1 MNVRLLA
8 LLVATTVAASAAD
21 VPAVI
26 APAARG
32 AGLTR
37 AKTLLA
43 PREATAPADLKDPF
57 YSEAFATA
65 AANAGTANPATGGLA
80 ASSGGGPGAKNA
92 AVTRPA
98 GPRSARDLVEAIAT
112 GLKPSGSLVL
122 RGEPVLLFGQ
132 KRVKAGDALT
142 ITFEGTEYTVVITAI
157 KAPNFTFRLNNEEFT
172 RPIK

>member
-1 MNVRLLA
+1 MNVRHLA
-8 LLVATTVAASAAD
+8 LLVATAVAASAAD

-26 APAARG
+26 APTARAAG
-32 AGLTR
+32 VTR

-43 PREATAPADLKDPF
+43 PRDAAAPADLKDPF

-65 AANAGTANPATGGLA
+65 AANAGTATPAAGGA
-80 ASSGGGPGAKNA
+80 TASAGGSAGAKGA
-92 AVTRPA
+92 TVARPA
-98 GPRSARDLVEAIAT
+98 GPRSARDLIEAIAA

>member
-1 MNVRLLA
+1 MNARLLA
-8 LLVATTVAASAAD
+8 LFVASAVAASAAD

-43 PREATAPADLKDPF
+43 PRDAAASADLKDPF

-65 AANAGTANPATGGLA
+65 AANAGTANPVPGAATGA
-80 ASSGGGPGAKNA
+80 AGAKSSTVA
-92 AVTRPA
+92 RPT
-98 GPRSARDLVEAIAT
+98 GPRSARDLIESIAA

-142 ITFEGTEYTVVITAI
+142 ITFEGSEYTVVITAI